1 MAKKRKRVHEMKHHY
16 TYRITN
22 IIEKKYYYGVHSCD
36 CLPKED
42 IGVKYFSSS
51 KNKEFIKD
59 QKENPQN
66 YKYKVVKIFS
76 TRVEALEHEIFLH
89 AKFNVGISTSFYN
102 GAKHTSVGFDVSG
115 KCSVK
120 DMNGNTFSIN
130 IDDTR
135 YLSGELQHINKNMVQ
150 IKDVGK
156 IRTVTVEEF
165 KENNYDMV
173 FKNTV
178 SIIDKNGNKYRVS
191 KEEFDNNPDLYGQT
205 KNKFVAIDKNGIKHH
220 IYNTDER
227 YLSGELQAESKGRKW
242 SDKAKMNIKDR
253 KCRRWIFNPTSTE
266 CKFINSSETLD
277 YIENGWQYGRSYK

>member
-1 MAKKRKRVHEMKHHY
+1 MKRGAQIYPNDLHMLINLANIYLFNNDYESA
-16 TYRITN
+16 IT
-22 IIEKKYYYGVHSCD
+22 IYKAH
-36 CLPKED
+36 LKETID
-42 IGVKYFSSS
+42 PGNSW
-51 KNKEFIKD
+51 
-59 QKENPQN
+59 ENQ
-66 YKYKVVKIFS
+66 
-76 TRVEALEHEIFLH
+76 
-89 AKFNVGISTSFYN
+89 
-102 GAKHTSVGFDVSG
+102 
-115 KCSVK
+115 
-120 DMNGNTFSIN
+120 MQ
-130 IDDTR
+130 DD
-135 YLSGELQHINKNMVQ
+135 YAW
-150 IKDVGK
+150 
-156 IRTVTVEEF
+156 F

-277 YIENGWQYGRSYK
+277 YIENGWQYGRVINKITN